1 VTRRTR
7 RLAVAAG
14 VALLAVGLRGIVSD
28 ALLTHPVNWALFF
41 IGGALAHDLLLA
53 PAVAVVGTV
62 ARRVPVSVRP
72 LVFGGM
78 VVTGLL
84 TAVALPVVL
93 GFGRRPDNPSQL
105 PLDYGRNLV
114 LVLVLVLVWVA
125 VAVLAF
131 ARNRR
136 RG

>member
-1 VTRRTR
+1 
-7 RLAVAAG
+7 
-14 VALLAVGLRGIVSD
+14 
-28 ALLTHPVNWALFF
+28 
-41 IGGALAHDLLLA
+41 
-53 PAVAVVGTV
+53 
-62 ARRVPVSVRP
+62 
-72 LVFGGM
+72 M

-114 LVLVLVLVWVA
+114 LVLVLVWVA